1 MTAIFCGP
9 RVSELRG
16 LPWRDVDLNSGVLH
30 VRQRADELNKI
41 GKPKSRA
48 GYRTIQMPPIVI
60 NALREWKLA
69 CPKGALGL
77 VFPNKLGNVE
87 SYTNIVQYGFGPIQ
101 IAAASPG
108 CTMTAEQSPSME
120 CTRGGTPAHRFRSS
134 RAIIRNG
141 FQTMMGHST
150 IQITFDVYGHLFKDE
165 EADARAAESVQVR
178 LLGS

>member
-1 MTAIFCGP
+1 
-9 RVSELRG
+9 
-16 LPWRDVDLNSGVLH
+16 
-30 VRQRADELNKI
+30 
-41 GKPKSRA
+41 
-48 GYRTIQMPPIVI
+48 MPPIVI

-101 IAAASPG
+101 IAAGITRMHDDGRTVAKYGMHALRHACASLQI
-108 CTMTAEQSPSME
+108 EQGNNPK
-120 CTRGGTPAHRFRSS
+120 R
-134 RAIIRNG
+134 I
-141 FQTMMGHST
+141 QTMMGHST